1 MPTKQTSQI
10 LLGAACWTQFL
21 GIIGY
26 CYDLFLNWKRCTFPQ
41 LEKYKGR
48 LLCRNMNDFSLG
60 HSVPAQESIFK

>member
-21 GIIGY
+21 GIIDY
-26 CYDLFLNWKRCTFPQ
+26 CYVLPQ

-60 HSVPAQESIFK
+60 HSVPARVYI